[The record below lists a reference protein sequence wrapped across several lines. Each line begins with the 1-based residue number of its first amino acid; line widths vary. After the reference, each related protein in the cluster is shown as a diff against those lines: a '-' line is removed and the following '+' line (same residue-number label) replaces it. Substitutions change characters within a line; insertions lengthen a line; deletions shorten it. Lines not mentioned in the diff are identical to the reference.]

1 MKKASVLILT
11 FLIPVLIAVF
21 LKFFSVN
28 HFELRVLYQDDV
40 PVVPGCPQVDAPY
53 VIDDQMRF
61 IDADSADVF
70 PFAGTSLKVVG
81 VIDEESLVT
90 EVNMI
95 SDAFFDVPEATVFVF
110 TEGMDISDWKV
121 PLADNATLVSYPD
134 GNLNDLK
141 RCVFLLDAAG
151 GDNALLVDEVN
162 RIRGYYNL
170 KIGQEVDSLIIE
182 TKILL
187 REMQLEDQ

>member
-28 HFELRVLYQDDV
+28 HFELRVLYQDAV
-40 PVVPGCPQVDAPY
+40 PVISGCPQVNAPY
-53 VIDDQMRF
+53 AIDDQLRF
-61 IDADSADVF
+61 IDADSAAVF
-70 PFAGTSLKVVG
+70 PFAETTLKVVG

-95 SDAFFDVPEATVFVF
+95 SDAFFDAPEVSVFLF

-134 GNLNDLK
+134 RNLNDLK
-141 RCVFLLDAAG
+141 RCEFLLDS
-151 GDNALLVDEVN
+151 DSENNALLVDEVN

-170 KIGQEVDSLIIE
+170 KVGQEVDSLIIE

-187 REMQLEDQ
+187 REMQLQDK